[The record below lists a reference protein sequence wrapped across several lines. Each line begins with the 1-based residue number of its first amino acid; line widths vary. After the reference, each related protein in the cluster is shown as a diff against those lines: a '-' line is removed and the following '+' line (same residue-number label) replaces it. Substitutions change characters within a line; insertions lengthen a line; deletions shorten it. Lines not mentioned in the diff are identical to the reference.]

1 MKKYIVNITDKALS
15 DLSEIVNYISD
26 SLFAPDAAHRLYI
39 RIADEIE
46 SLDEFPERYA
56 VVLSEPEHSMK
67 IRRTSVDNYSIFYH
81 VGENVT
87 ILRILYSASDIS
99 ERLLSGR

>member
-1 MKKYIVNITDKALS
+1 MKKYIVNITDKAIS

-46 SLDEFPERYA
+46 SLWASTAP
-56 VVLSEPEHSMK
+56 
-67 IRRTSVDNYSIFYH
+67 T
-81 VGENVT
+81 
-87 ILRILYSASDIS
+87 SASS
-99 ERLLSGR
+99 SAT